1 MSATQDKPRV
11 FRRVGGGCMIRSD
24 NPFPCD
30 DDFDAADG
38 TRITVTST
46 PDGHFSMP
54 ETIRSEEDLRGIGGV
69 GEIKREPSPPP
80 YWYLTSFTGKKFFR
94 VHDQDWPN
102 LRVARVEATKAMG
115 MYKPRQKA
123 KGMLVHVGRNRR
135 TIKKLYWRG
144 DGEWLETKPRGWGS
158 GVRHR
163 IVRG

>member
-1 MSATQDKPRV
+1 MSTTQDKPRL

-46 PDGHFSMP
+46 IDGHRSMP
-54 ETIRSEEDLRGIGGV
+54 EKIRSEEDLRGIEGV
-69 GEIKREPSPPP
+69 GEIEREPPPP
-80 YWYLTSFTGKKFFR
+80 SCWYLYSFTSNKFSIA
-94 VHDQDWPN
+94 HDQEWPN
-102 LRVARVEATKAMG
+102 LRVARVEATKLMG

-135 TIKKLYWRG
+135 TIKTLYWRG
-144 DGEWLETKPRGWGS
+144 DGEWSETKPRGWGS
-158 GVRHR
+158 GVRRR